1 MFYYKVKSNI
11 HFNKVMVLVTVMVLV
26 ATVVTFFYKIS
37 VHSLAMCGALGIL
50 VPFNK
55 AVENGSMLWP
65 TVVALLIAGLV
76 MSSRLYLNAHTPRQV
91 MFGAV
96 AGYMIGFFGI
106 FFFF

>member
-1 MFYYKVKSNI
+1 
-11 HFNKVMVLVTVMVLV
+11 MVLVTAMVLV
-26 ATVVTFFYKIS
+26 ATIVTFFYKIS
-37 VHSLAMCGALGIL
+37 VHSLAICGALGIL

-55 AVENGSMLWP
+55 AIETGSLLLP
-65 TVVALLIAGLV
+65 TVVLLLLAGLV

-96 AGYMIGFFGI
+96 AGYSIGFFGV